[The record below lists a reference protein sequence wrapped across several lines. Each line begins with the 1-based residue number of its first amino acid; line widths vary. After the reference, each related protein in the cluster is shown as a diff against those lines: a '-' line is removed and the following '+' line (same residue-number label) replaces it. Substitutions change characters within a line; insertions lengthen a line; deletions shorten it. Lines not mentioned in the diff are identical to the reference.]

1 MHTGDAPGDRPVRG
15 WAVYLIAAEAVAGIQ
30 DEGLSPVVV
39 LSHVQAVI
47 HAEVLELQDGE
58 QKGDPG
64 EHSEGVFWFVV

>member
-1 MHTGDAPGDRPVRG
+1 M
-15 WAVYLIAAEAVAGIQ
+15 AGIQ
-30 DEGLSPVVV
+30 DEGLSPIVV

-47 HAEVLELQDGE
+47 HAEVPELQDGE